1 MRYNFSRVKGF
12 TLIEII
18 IAIVAL
24 AISMSVILSLIV
36 PAEKQSADQLHQI
49 KAAEIGQS
57 LLDEILGRAF
67 DENSDM
73 AGSHW
78 RCDESGHLAC
88 TDSVNFG
95 SDSGEINRKLYDDV
109 DDYDGFNLLV
119 NSTNNNLDSG
129 YNSFKIN
136 VVVEYQGNELNLGNN
151 RLAKR
156 VIITITTPLESKI
169 RFTGYK
175 SNF

>member
-1 MRYNFSRVKGF
+1 MCRNSLSTKGF

-18 IAIVAL
+18 VALVAL
-24 AISMSVILSLIV
+24 AISMTVILSLIV

-49 KAAEIGQS
+49 KAAELGQS
-57 LLDEILGRAF
+57 FLDEILGRAF

-78 RCDESGHLAC
+78 RCDETGYAAC
-88 TDSVNFG
+88 TATINFG
-95 SDSGEINRKLYDDV
+95 TDSGESNRELFDDV
-109 DDYDGFNLLV
+109 DDYNGFNLLV
-119 NSTNNNLDSG
+119 NSTNNNLNAG
-129 YNSFKIN
+129 YNSFK
-136 VVVEYQGNELNLGNN
+136 VDVAVSYQGSELGLADN

-156 VIITITTPLESKI
+156 VIITITTPLNSKV